1 MTSLDSLVTKLDKRV
16 QPKEDDYKFS
26 PGDLQEILE
35 DSLSEHNPEYG
46 FDTLPKAEENLVLW
60 LAMSQAYLILAGHQ
74 AENMRFKIENDEYHG
89 NMPHLQYLEMAKR
102 YQGKYDENKPI
113 QVNTVTR
120 THVGTGLKVGYNPG
134 DTP

>member
-1 MTSLDSLVTKLDKRV
+1 MASIDSLVQKLEKRV

-26 PGDLQEILE
+26 PDDLLVMLE
-35 DSLSEHNPEYG
+35 DSLMEHNPEYD
-46 FDTLPKAEENLVLW
+46 FDTLPKAEESLVFW
-60 LAMSQAYLILAGHQ
+60 LAMSQAYLILAGHH

-89 NMPHLQYLEMAKR
+89 NMPHLHYLEMAEQYRKR
-102 YQGKYDENKPI
+102 YNENKAI
-113 QVNTVTR
+113 QVTTVTR